1 MEYNSNNKYNNY
13 RIEEF
18 QKKQLEQLS
27 SLFNRLYHSL
37 NRNCPNNYSLPKN
50 FQNLLLRILSSNLNV
65 LKKDESVIINSL
77 LDKVNKIS
85 NYDKD
90 AINRFQYLYSKLAK
104 NTTIAKRW
112 GILYLLNS
120 LSQDKFKGM
129 DFTGTN
135 QLQRNYLKAPDNILD
150 NANCIQF
157 LLNDS
162 NENTHYKHPYNYDNN
177 ENEPNNNIYN
187 SNNNNNDFNID
198 CSQKCK
204 HYLYNLSPV
213 TDVNERFCENEN
225 LIMYNNRFNDTTQ
238 TQTGNSKGSFPIVVD
253 PKKTELKIT

>member
-1 MEYNSNNKYNNY
+1 
-13 RIEEF
+13 
-18 QKKQLEQLS
+18 
-27 SLFNRLYHSL
+27 
-37 NRNCPNNYSLPKN
+37 
-50 FQNLLLRILSSNLNV
+50 

-104 NTTIAKRW
+104 NTTITKRW

-120 LSQDKFKGM
+120 LSQDKFKSI

-135 QLQRNYLKAPDNILD
+135 QLQRNYLKASDNILD

-187 SNNNNNDFNID
+187 SNNNNNNNDFNID

-204 HYLYNLSPV
+204 KYLYNLSPV

-238 TQTGNSKGSFPIVVD
+238 TQTGKSKGSFSIVVD
-253 PKKTELKIT
+253 PKKRMNIEQLINSEIIQKKIIKYDIILGKSNSANFLSTIIFTNEFK